1 MINNFLSSK
10 WINILLI
17 IISTFILITLS
28 IYLLYYYKIGLD
40 TVWDEG
46 FYMLWLNEKKNFLQ
60 YSQSYHLI
68 NSFLSYF
75 KYQLFDFRFITLF
88 LKYLYLLIF
97 LFLLQKIGKHLH
109 ISIKL
114 IHLLIISLSFLPSFL
129 INSKVFCYREIQ
141 QFSFLSIW
149 LLSLYNNKTSNVR
162 WVQYFLLS
170 FASILSIIN
179 IPPSGLINFVV
190 CIIFILVYHK
200 PTIKEVVEFAFVG
213 ILTFLLINFTLS
225 DLISNY
231 KSIIL
236 NGLVISKGDY
246 THSVA
251 SLVLMFIQFFKSF
264 LDKYLIIISLLLISL
279 FIQNKIFK
287 IFVTISALVY
297 SFYNFSFSSDF
308 LIILFILMLSN
319 LKFFKRK
326 SKNNYLYLFLLIVPL
341 SAVFG
346 SSVAITLN
354 LYYYLPIWVIL
365 QIIITEKN
373 TLLYKQIFFGFTMF
387 FILVSFIKLNDEYGK
402 YLGNPF
408 NSNEY
413 LGFNSK
419 INKIKITT
427 NQKKYFLKINT
438 ILKKTKFN
446 KNKDYFFSLNQDLMT
461 VYLFDGKLCTKP
473 YHQVGVYIEDKKYDK
488 PKIKPKYIFLDES
501 GAKVVS
507 KNNNWR
513 FPETYQKYYLGCPD
527 AGKVNRSLYV
537 FK

>member
-1 MINNFLSSK
+1 MVNNFLSSK

-17 IISTFILITLS
+17 IISTFLLITLS
-28 IYLLYYYKIGLD
+28 TYLLYYYKIGLD

-75 KYQLFDFRFITLF
+75 KYQLIEFRFITLF

-97 LFLLQKIGKHLH
+97 LFLLQKIGKHLN
-109 ISIKL
+109 ISIKP

-170 FASILSIIN
+170 FAFILSLIN

-236 NGLVISKGDY
+236 NGLVISKGDN

-264 LDKYLIIISLLLISL
+264 LDKYLIIILLLLISL

-287 IFVTISALVY
+287 FFVIISALVY

-308 LIILFILMLSN
+308 LILLFILMLSN

-365 QIIITEKN
+365 QIILTEKN

-408 NSNEY
+408 NSKEY

-419 INKIKITT
+419 INKIKITI

-507 KNNNWR
+507 KNNNWS